1 MQRARRD
8 GHEGRRW
15 FSAPTKQN
23 DGRAGGRP
31 GVLEQR
37 GKAVVSDR
45 IGGRG
50 GHGKLVRRDP
60 GEGGPTWAQV
70 AGSGGDGP
78 RQTRAEPGGGGRG
91 RRSSSR
97 KWAHWP
103 ERRTTIEE
111 KGSSVALLVQLCWR
125 RGRHGGEAT
134 EGRWRNSLG
143 RGLQGSNAAAGVVR
157 A

>member
-1 MQRARRD
+1 MQQARRD

-31 GVLEQR
+31 GVLELW
-37 GKAVVSDR
+37 GKAVVSGR

-78 RQTRAEPGGGGRG
+78 QQTRAEPGGGGRG
-91 RRSSSR
+91 RREG
-97 KWAHWP
+97 AV
-103 ERRTTIEE
+103 
-111 KGSSVALLVQLCWR
+111 VAVAV
-125 RGRHGGEAT
+125 GGDE
-134 EGRWRNSLG
+134 LG
-143 RGLQGSNAAAGVVR
+143 GGAACR
-157 A
+157 AA